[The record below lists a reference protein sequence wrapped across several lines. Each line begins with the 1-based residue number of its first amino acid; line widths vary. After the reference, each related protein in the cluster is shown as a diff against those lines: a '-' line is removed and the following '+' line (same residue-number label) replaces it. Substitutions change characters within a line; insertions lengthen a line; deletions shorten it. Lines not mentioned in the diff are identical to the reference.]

1 MKRINLYSARLVKEK
16 GGLYDLETKKV
27 SSPGDAVRIVNEVL
41 QLDEMPKEYFV
52 IATLNTKNE
61 VAGIHV
67 IHIGSLNAS
76 VCHPREVFQQA
87 ILNNACSIVCYHN
100 HPSGDVTPSR
110 EDIEATKRL
119 VEAGKITGIDV
130 LDHII
135 IGSNGKYNS
144 LKEKGYV

>member
-1 MKRINLYSARLVKEK
+1 MKRINVYSTKLVKEK

-27 SSPGDAVRIVNEVL
+27 ESPADAVKIVNEVL

-76 VCHPREVFQQA
+76 VCSPREIFQQA
-87 ILNNACSIVCYHN
+87 ILNNACSIVCFHN
-100 HPSGDVTPSR
+100 HPSGDTSPSQ
-110 EDIEATKRL
+110 EDIDATKRL
-119 VEAGKITGIDV
+119 VTAGKILGIEV

-135 IGSNGKYNS
+135 IGNGYTS
-144 LKEKGYV
+144 LRGEGYV